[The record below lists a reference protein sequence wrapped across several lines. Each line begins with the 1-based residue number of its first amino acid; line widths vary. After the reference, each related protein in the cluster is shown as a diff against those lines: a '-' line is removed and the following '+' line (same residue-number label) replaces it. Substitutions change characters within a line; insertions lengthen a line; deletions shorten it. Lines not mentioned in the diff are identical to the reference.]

1 MRAMGL
7 HTLLSD
13 PALLAFLLGTH
24 VPQLLCRDQHDLRV
38 STRHPGHMVLG
49 EGGWRWRGSQR
60 VKATPVT

>member
-49 EGGWRWRGSQR
+49 EGG
-60 VKATPVT
+60 